1 MSALDQ
7 PPDAPAVPDD
17 AWRDLFLGTM
27 EEVGRATGDL
37 RAELLAIGAAAAKDD
52 GQPGA
57 TAAALAQTEPH
68 LDREFGRV
76 NERIAAAS
84 EQLMNNGP
92 ARNRYGAYLMGI
104 TTRVERVQHSWPRTP
119 AGGADPDPRAIA
131 KTATDLLTRLEDAM
145 YEVGQIIV
153 PPQVSGWAAQMHVGD
168 VLDFDARFKTEL
180 PTPELRK
187 RMLEWLAE
195 ARASAPG
202 IVDVENGQI
211 RVAAVSRRDRVT
223 TWLRLGAGVIGSLA
237 LAFFLPRAAGIASTA
252 DGPAWLANIAGLA
265 SLSALT
271 IFGAMLVGA
280 IGHLVVDVLKQSR
293 TEKEKALRSL
303 RDLSLWAHVHETH
316 LWLALGTLFALFVLY
331 VAVEG
336 PPTLW
341 IAAVVGYSW
350 DSVFDVLLGRFT
362 VALDKKVQD
371 VKKAVTP
378 AAA

>member
-1 MSALDQ
+1 
-7 PPDAPAVPDD
+7 
-17 AWRDLFLGTM
+17 M
-27 EEVGRATGDL
+27 EEVGRAIGDL
-37 RAELLAIGAAAAKDD
+37 RTELVAIRAAAAKDD
-52 GQPGA
+52 GQPGV
-57 TAAALAQTEPH
+57 TAAALKQPEPH

-119 AGGADPDPRAIA
+119 ADGASPDPRAVA
-131 KTATDLLTRLEDAM
+131 NTATDLLTRLEDAM
-145 YEVGQIIV
+145 YEVGLIVV
-153 PPQVSGWAAQMHVGD
+153 PPQVSSWAEEMHVGD
-168 VLDFDARFKTEL
+168 VLDFEARFKTQL

-211 RVAAVSRRDRVT
+211 RVAAISRDRAT
-223 TWLRLGAGVIGSLA
+223 TWLRLGVGVIGSLA
-237 LAFFLPRAAGIASTA
+237 LAFFLPAAAGIASGTDA
-252 DGPAWLANIAGLA
+252 PAGLANIAGLG

-271 IFGAMLVGA
+271 IFGAMLFGA

-331 VAVEG
+331 VAIEG